1 MSYDIELGQGDSD
14 NIPALLKEN
23 GVAVDLKGA
32 SISFCMKSDVSS
44 TNFNIPC
51 TPGAII
57 NGESSPAKNG
67 AVTIPFSKSNTS
79 VSGIFFGEFKV
90 TRFGSVCTFPNNHHI
105 TVQIKPTL
113 AGV

>member
-14 NIPALLKEN
+14 NIPVSLTEN
-23 GVAVDLKGA
+23 GVAVNLSMA

-51 TPGAII
+51 NLGAII
-57 NGESSPAKNG
+57 NGESIPAKNG

-79 VSGIFFGEFKV
+79 VSGIFLGEFKV
-90 TRFGSVCTFPNNHHI
+90 SRFGSVCTFPNNHHI

-113 AGV
+113 TGV